1 MYYPCIKCQMSHD
14 TTFRKCQHCR
24 DMNKRDQQAR
34 RKRNSSKGLPI
45 NKWQLMIVRASRRSD
60 YLKNRTSKDEYI
72 TPDFLER
79 LRKVMRSKC
88 SYCRCLMQVK
98 DRSLP
103 DGLTIQRLDNTQPH
117 SKNNCTLACHKCNV
131 RRVESTDKEEF
142 IALKK
147 AFTGWKEENKISKIT
162 EMLEVICSA
171 K

>member
-1 MYYPCIKCQMSHD
+1 MSHD
-14 TTFRKCQHCR
+14 TTFRKCQDCR
-24 DMNKRDQQAR
+24 DRNLICTRAR
-34 RKRNSSKGLPI
+34 RKRNNSKGIPI
-45 NKWQLMIVRASRRSD
+45 NKWQLMIIRASRSQD
-60 YLKNRTSKDEYI
+60 NKKNRTSKDEYI
-72 TPDFLER
+72 TPDFVQR

-98 DRSLP
+98 DRTLP
-103 DGLTIQRLDNTQPH
+103 DGLTIQRLDNARPH
-117 SKNNCTLACHKCNV
+117 TKNNCTLACHKCNV
-131 RRVESTDKEEF
+131 RRVEMGHKEEF